1 MSRVNPR
8 YTLMTDLELPPPQLE
23 SKRAN
28 FGSMLDS
35 SINYEDKDFR
45 AIEHAKKS
53 YPHYTIPRD
62 IYYRALEG
70 NVPLYKFRRSYSIDD
85 IYPWFDIQELR
96 DLKTKYE
103 EEEGGILGIKDAK
116 FMDELIRRK
125 NEYLI
130 HQAMQSVKVKTL
142 QREFQKQSSC
152 SLSGGRIKN
161 ILRKKN
167 KSNKNKSKRV
177 NKQVKNKR
185 YSRKSWSAIFAE
197 QPSRNPFRYCLNQ
210 I

>member
-1 MSRVNPR
+1 MSKVNPR

-23 SKRAN
+23 LELKRAN
-28 FGSMLDS
+28 FGSMLDG

-45 AIEHAKKS
+45 AIEHAKKT

-70 NVPLYKFRRSYSIDD
+70 RVPLYKFRRSYSIHEL
-85 IYPWFDIQELR
+85 YPWFNIQELR
-96 DLKTKYE
+96 ELKKKYE
-103 EEEGGILGIKDAK
+103 EEEGGILGIKDAR
-116 FMDELIRRK
+116 FMDELIRLK
-125 NEYLI
+125 NKYLI
-130 HQAMQSVKVKTL
+130 DQAMQSERVKTL
-142 QREFQKQSSC
+142 QREFHKPSSSSNPSC
-152 SLSGGRIKN
+152 SLLGGRIKN

-185 YSRKSWSAIFAE
+185 YSRKSLKK
-197 QPSRNPFRYCLNQ
+197 CLH
-210 I
+210 

>member
-23 SKRAN
+23 LELKRAN
-28 FGSMLDS
+28 FGSMLES

-45 AIEHAKKS
+45 AIEHAKKT

-70 NVPLYKFRRSYSIDD
+70 RVPLYKFRRSYSIHDL
-85 IYPWFDIQELR
+85 YPWFDIQELR
-96 DLKTKYE
+96 ELKKKYE
-103 EEEGGILGIKDAK
+103 EEEGGILGIKDAR
-116 FMDELIRRK
+116 FMDELIRLK
-125 NEYLI
+125 NKYLI
-130 HQAMQSVKVKTL
+130 DQAMQSERVKTL
-142 QREFQKQSSC
+142 QREFHKPSSSSNPSC
-152 SLSGGRIKN
+152 SLLGGRIKN

-185 YSRKSWSAIFAE
+185 YSRKSLKNS
-197 QPSRNPFRYCLNQ
+197 LH
-210 I
+210 